1 MKKLVFILVIIVL
14 IMLGFFSKIYLSSI
28 KPVKI
33 AEKKAIA
40 LAEKKVKMS
49 KVDDFHIYNRTETV
63 YVIEGKNEHNE
74 KIIIWIPEKSKQV
87 VVIKA
92 KDGITKGEA
101 VQRLEDT
108 KNPKKIVTARLGMLD
123 NIPSW
128 EIYYQSDNNLIN
140 YYYID
145 FETGEW
151 LKKYENF

>member
-1 MKKLVFILVIIVL
+1 MKKWALILILIIL
-14 IMLGFFSKIYLSSI
+14 IVVGIFSKIYLTSVQ
-28 KPVKI
+28 PVKS
-33 AEKKAIA
+33 AEKKAVAIA
-40 LAEKKVKMS
+40 KREINIS

-63 YVIEGKNEHNE
+63 YVIEGKNEHGE

-87 VVIKA
+87 VVKKA
-92 KDGITKGEA
+92 KDGITKSEA
-101 VQRLEDT
+101 VQRLEET
-108 KNPKKIVTARLGMLD
+108 NNPKKIVSVRLGMFE

-128 EIYYQSDNNLIN
+128 EIYYHSDNNLIN